1 MQNKKARLNLKKIIP
16 VMDDDDEPT
25 PHVTKDDPTDKIY
38 EAYDRIYF
46 SGKFCNKKFEITFP
60 NRLLRSQ
67 RPSKFECK
75 QDKDYFQSNYNT
87 LR

>member
-16 VMDDDDEPT
+16 VLDDDDEPT

-46 SGKFCNKKFEITFP
+46 SGKFSPAKIGSICGHPKFCNKKIEITFP
-60 NRLLRSQ
+60 NRLLRS
-67 RPSKFECK
+67 
-75 QDKDYFQSNYNT
+75 
-87 LR
+87 